1 MKCWLLPMILLLE
14 AQFSPVSPSIGPFD
28 PGKSINDQPRTFL
41 PPIAN
46 LNCSI
51 YNSLTYWHYITS
63 ISGRCCRQIF
73 VHSGMF
79 AICENNG
86 ESDKPMDCPS
96 GLHNWKNPS
105 YSGHTQWPI
114 DSKHFCSQDEG
125 VSPLN
130 ISWTTANYTTEE
142 GRAITLYGEVGS
154 TSELVSAYLVRN
166 GDDLPVGE
174 MIYRKARVT
183 NKWYTEYSVRHPTV
197 RDSGVYRILVT
208 NNQIS
213 SWSPNVTLTVFTK
226 KFATTTKTSEVTTT
240 DLPIP
245 IHKSTII
252 SPSQK
257 SPEVTPD
264 PSESEVGIL
273 TWILV
278 LFVVFCPLC
287 VCLVCRKDKLKAKII
302 KVSKKCTHIF
312 RHDKND
318 NADDNGE
325 DALMHRKRETAV

>member
-1 MKCWLLPMILLLE
+1 MYWPWSLILLLE
-14 AQFSPVSPSIGPFD
+14 VPFSPVSPSIGPFD
-28 PGKSINDQPRTFL
+28 PGKSIDDQPQTFS
-41 PPIAN
+41 PPIPN
-46 LNCSI
+46 LDCSI
-51 YNSLTYWHYITS
+51 YNSRTYWHYINS
-63 ISGRCCRQIF
+63 SSGRCCRQIF

-114 DSKHFCSQDEG
+114 DSKYFCSQDEG

-130 ISWTTANYTTEE
+130 ISWTKSNYTTEE

-154 TSELVSAYLVRN
+154 TSELVSAYMFRN

-174 MIYRKARVT
+174 MIYRKTGVT
-183 NKWYTEYSVRHPTV
+183 NKWYTEHSVRHPTV

-226 KFATTTKTSEVTTT
+226 KSTTTAKTSEVTTT
-240 DLPIP
+240 RGDALPITTY
-245 IHKSTII
+245 KSTTI
-252 SPSQK
+252 SPLPF
-257 SPEVTPD
+257 SPHKQVTLDTSEAEVNGLSGYFVTFL
-264 PSESEVGIL
+264 SIGICL
-273 TWILV
+273 LFVFLV
-278 LFVVFCPLC
+278 LLHEI
-287 VCLVCRKDKLKAKII
+287 LAAKNI
-302 KVSKKCTHIF
+302 KVYNIFTRIF
-312 RHDKND
+312 R
-318 NADDNGE
+318 
-325 DALMHRKRETAV
+325 REK